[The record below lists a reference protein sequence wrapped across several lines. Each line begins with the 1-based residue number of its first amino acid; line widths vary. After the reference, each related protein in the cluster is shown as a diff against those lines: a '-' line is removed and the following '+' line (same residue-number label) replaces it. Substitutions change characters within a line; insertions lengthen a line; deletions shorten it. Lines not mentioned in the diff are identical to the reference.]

1 MQLGE
6 WTSDVYTWEWSSGS
20 ANNATLCVSLSVS
33 VLPLL
38 LRVVLLRGTPSG
50 GNVSRTSVL
59 EVDTAEVGLDGLSA
73 ALQLDLGLEGG
84 GGALE
89 GGGGAL
95 AAQIVVQV
103 SENAFISAVNIT
115 ASPCSAMFGL
125 FNLLRPSRVI

>member
-1 MQLGE
+1 MSPTVPTNSPSILGE

-59 EVDTAEVGLDGLSA
+59 EVDTAQVGLDGMSA
-73 ALQLDLGLEGG
+73 TLELNL
-84 GGALE
+84 AVLTE
-89 GGGGAL
+89 SL
-95 AAQIVVQV
+95 AAQIVIQTSSRVV
-103 SENAFISAVNIT
+103 ISAVEVVD
-115 ASPCSAMFGL
+115 SSCVQGRSYLGRDF
-125 FNLLRPSRVI
+125 

>member
-1 MQLGE
+1 M
-6 WTSDVYTWEWSSGS
+6 YTWEWSSGS

-73 ALQLDLGLEGG
+73 ALQLG
-84 GGALE
+84 LE

-103 SENAFISAVNIT
+103 SENAIIS
-115 ASPCSAMFGL
+115 
-125 FNLLRPSRVI
+125 